1 MAILPTAQKK
11 HRHGFG
17 SAAATDIHS
26 DFVNKRC
33 DLSIA
38 FSALLQVL
46 LAAVNTRMAAWNA
59 RHHTFLNFPH
69 RPC

>member
-11 HRHGFG
+11 RRHGFG

-38 FSALLQVL
+38 FCSLLQGL
-46 LAAVNTRMAAWNA
+46 HAAVNTRMAAWTA
-59 RHHTFLNFPH
+59 QQH
-69 RPC
+69 